1 MTHRQRRRILV
12 ASYAAATALMVAACG
27 SHTPSWFPMQ
37 AQKTSKTHAPD
48 AAPATSVSPPKP
60 LPANNLKSLVLSN
73 EDVNE
78 IVGLPLSDRSQF
90 DSPTASASDYTKP
103 DCALTMGITKDA
115 LGDGEFT
122 AYRSIRN
129 QASKDDSLVG
139 MFSQNFATFETSDK
153 ASEIFH
159 KAYATLGHCNSA
171 TIAAKDNPAT
181 WKILASG
188 PFNGDAVTFGAL
200 QFTDKNQP
208 LGWRCD
214 HQARVKNNVIVE
226 ASMCAWANGASASAA
241 AVDQISARIP
251 PPDKP
256 APPAPAGFLAPN
268 KIKSVIVDVP
278 QASKILG
285 TNLGDSRTVLYPPA
299 PRDFGD
305 KSNCSPLEGP
315 DANSFGID
323 VDYTAYRGYDYREAK
338 DNYQHIVDQQ
348 VATYP
353 DARDADRNFHNAL
366 SGLNWMRRS
375 TRARRDRKQCPVS
388 TADPKRHRQQGS
400 VGVDRNNQRST
411 RGLALRLRLPHA
423 EQRPIGR
430 QGLPERRPD
439 RHRQSDSRSDGSLD
453 SQVAHRALEQSMTVD
468 AEEMQVPRLRM

>member
-48 AAPATSVSPPKP
+48 AAPATSASPPKP

-78 IVGLPLSDRSQF
+78 IVGLSLGDRSQF
-90 DSPTASASDYTKP
+90 DSPTASASDYSTP

-122 AYRSIRN
+122 AYRTIRN

-159 KAYATLGHCNSA
+159 KAYATLGHCNSDA
-171 TIAAKDNPAT
+171 IAAKNNPAT
-181 WKILASG
+181 WKILAPG

-226 ASMCAWANGASASAA
+226 ASMCGWANGASAAAA

-285 TNLGDSRTVLYPPA
+285 TNLGDSSTVLYPPA

-315 DANSFGID
+315 DSNSFGID

-366 SGLNWMRRS
+366 SGLNGCDGALVPGETGSNVQFQLQTPNVTDNKAQWAS
-375 TRARRDRKQCPVS
+375 IGITNG
-388 TADPKRHRQQGS
+388 QQGAWRCAFDFRTQS
-400 VGVDRNNQRST
+400 NVL
-411 RGLALRLRLPHA
+411 LAAKVCQNGDPTDIA
-423 EQRPIGR
+423 
-430 QGLPERRPD
+430 
-439 RHRQSDSRSDGSLD
+439 
-453 SQVAHRALEQSMTVD
+453 SQIADQMAASI
-468 AEEMQVPRLRM
+468 PK